1 MSFEKL
7 IIEKLGP
14 HHFEEVTKNRKN
26 KNNILFQIEEL
37 LLDEI
42 FTADKLTEDHKNT
55 LEKYT
60 SLIHLTLNSIGLT
73 SLENFPK
80 LENAQIVSKYLKYFT
95 NLIQIELNGNKLKG
109 DDLEILLKNCPDL
122 YKIKL
127 EHNLIE
133 NLDNLKCLAN
143 YKIKKI
149 NLEGNPL
156 TSNNANYRDEL
167 FKLVPSLESIDGIDK
182 DGNQV
187 ESTLYNEEGEEEDD
201 DANYEEGEED
211 GDFSDDGEGEE
222 GEDKDD
228 DDEDGE
234 DDDEEEKPQKRTKD
248 Y

>member
-26 KNNILFQIEEL
+26 KNNILIQIEEL

-80 LENAQIVSKYLKYFT
+80 LENLQIVSKYLKYFN

-156 TSNNANYRDEL
+156 TKKNENYRKEL
-167 FKLVPSLESIDGIDK
+167 FQMVPSLESIDGYDK
-182 DGNQV
+182 DGNEV
-187 ESTLYNEEGEEEDD
+187 ESTLYNEEDEEEGD
-201 DANYEEGEED
+201 DADYEEGEDD
-211 GDFSDDGEGEE
+211 GDYSDDVEDEE
-222 GEDKDD
+222 GEDNGDD
-228 DDEDGE
+228 DE
-234 DDDEEEKPQKRTKD
+234 DDDEEDDEEKPQKKSKD
-248 Y
+248 